1 MSGKIV
7 HVTFESSNLSEGN
20 ITQST
25 LTHFKQPIV
34 AKYLKK
40 TRCSGSMCY
49 ICKYCNTVKCWVDYE
64 SSLYLWYEV
73 G

>member
-34 AKYLKK
+34 A
-40 TRCSGSMCY
+40 
-49 ICKYCNTVKCWVDYE
+49 NP
-64 SSLYLWYEV
+64 
-73 G
+73 

>member
-7 HVTFESSNLSEGN
+7 HVTFECSNLSEGN

-34 AKYLKK
+34 A
-40 TRCSGSMCY
+40 
-49 ICKYCNTVKCWVDYE
+49 NP
-64 SSLYLWYEV
+64 
-73 G
+73 